1 MLKKSIIK
9 SLEAREILDS
19 RGIPTVEVKVATSQ
33 GVFTASVPSGTSTGK
48 YEAFELRDGGKRYG
62 GKGVLKAVDNV
73 NKIIGSAVKGKDA
86 KNQEKL
92 DSIMIDLDGTE
103 NKFKLGANAILAV
116 SIAVCRAGAA
126 GYNLPLYKYI
136 AKIRKDSGGI
146 TLPKPSLLMIE
157 GGRHAGNKL
166 DFQEFMI
173 MPQASSFTEQLRLGT
188 EIYHNLKIILERKIN
203 KDSVNTGLEGGYAVP
218 VLESS
223 EQALGLIIE
232 AIKDS
237 GCKGKIEIVIDAAA
251 SSFYSMG
258 KYNFEGKQME
268 GRELLGFYAGLC
280 KKYPIFLIEDPFNEE
295 DEEGFKRIMEKLGDK
310 IKIGGDDFLSTN
322 PEKIKIAAERKTCNS
337 LTLKPNQIGTV
348 TEAIQASELAKKNNW
363 DVMAAHRSGETC
375 DDFIAD
381 FAVGVGADSIKAGA
395 PARGERVA
403 KYNRLLEIEKEL
415 LK

>member
-1 MLKKSIIK
+1 M
-9 SLEAREILDS
+9 DS
-19 RGIPTVEVKVATSQ
+19 RGVPTIEVKLASSQ
-33 GVFTASVPSGTSTGK
+33 GIFTASVPSGTSTGK
-48 YEAFELRDGGKRYG
+48 NEAFELRDGGRRYA
-62 GKGVLKAVDNV
+62 GKGVLKAVDNI
-73 NKIIGSAVKGKDA
+73 NRIIGPAIKGKDA

-92 DSIMIDLDGTE
+92 DLIMVNLDGTE

-116 SIAVCRAGAA
+116 SIAICRAGAA
-126 GYNLPLYKYI
+126 GCNLPLYKYI
-136 AKIRKDSGGI
+136 SKLCKNSRSI
-146 TLPKPSLLMIE
+146 TLPQPSLLMIE

-166 DFQEFMI
+166 DFQEFMVL
-173 MPQASSFTEQLRLGT
+173 PQCPSFGEQLRAGT

-223 EQALGLIIE
+223 EQTLGLIME
-232 AIKDS
+232 AIKNS
-237 GCKGKIEIVIDAAA
+237 GSDGNVRIAIDAAA

-258 KYNFEGKQME
+258 KYNFEGRQME
-268 GRELLGFYAGLC
+268 GQELLGLYAGLC

-310 IKIGGDDFLSTN
+310 IKIGGDDFLNTN
-322 PEKIKIAAERKTCNS
+322 PEKIKMAAERKTCNS

-348 TEAIQASELAKKNNW
+348 TEAIRASELAKKNNW
-363 DVMAAHRSGETC
+363 NVMASHRSGETS

-403 KYNRLLEIEKEL
+403 KYNRLLEIEEEIIKR
-415 LK
+415 